1 MADNYEARNQDI
13 RSPDLALKRLNRLL
27 GTWSMKGHP
36 IGSDEDSITG
46 TTKFKWLQKE
56 DDDGTGFFLQ
66 LHGYR
71 LHR

>member
-1 MADNYEARNQDI
+1 MADNIEARTQGM
-13 RSPDLALKRLNRLL
+13 STPDLALKRLNRLL

-46 TTKFKWLQKE
+46 TTTFKRLQKE

-71 LHR
+71 LRR